1 MKDRMRDGKREEA
14 AKYDLKTLCGGDGA
28 SASTRFDVS
37 GRRRP
42 APLPALHK
50 DKMQPV
56 FFFPH
61 ASWAASLS
69 IFYEQQPNHRV
80 GIIKHRLG
88 YTTTEDVFWKRLISE
103 ERAPEQSSGTPE
115 RSETLRG
122 I

>member
-1 MKDRMRDGKREEA
+1 MAE
-14 AKYDLKTLCGGDGA
+14 YDLTTSCGADSA

-50 DKMQPV
+50 DKMQPMS
-56 FFFPH
+56 FPH

-69 IFYEQQPNHRV
+69 IFYEQQPNYRV
-80 GIIKHRLG
+80 GIIKHPLG
-88 YTTTEDVFWKRLISE
+88 YTTTEDVFWKQLISE
-103 ERAPEQSSGTPE
+103 EGAPEQSSGTPE

>member
-1 MKDRMRDGKREEA
+1 M
-14 AKYDLKTLCGGDGA
+14 AKYDLTTSCGGDGA

-50 DKMQPV
+50 DKMQPMS
-56 FFFPH
+56 FPH

-80 GIIKHRLG
+80 GIIKHQLG
-88 YTTTEDVFWKRLISE
+88 YTTTEDVFWKQLISE
-103 ERAPEQSSGTPE
+103 EGAPERSSGTPE